1 MTCPVCGKPH
11 PCGHGSAHSSA
22 KAAREWEPGRN
33 SSALVDRQVVAGSD
47 PEVAPRSSA
56 AAMGTATE
64 LAWRQEVVTRV
75 QQHRAR
81 RRRPADP
88 NAMELDFTADE
99 PYSFAAGPRTAAMPP
114 PPERFAEIMV
124 KQEPRKI
131 IRFPRS
137 TPAPLPAVQ
146 EVMLDELAEPVPE
159 TPRIVEA
166 QDAPVPAIEQAQQM
180 ELLPSFADI
189 HLEPDTSRLD
199 DELDL
204 IPHPAPL
211 SQRALA
217 GLVDVAIVFI
227 ASGVFALTFLQ
238 LAEETP
244 QSKLTMVCAVVA
256 GGTFW
261 LVFQYL
267 FLTYGRT
274 TPGMRMAH
282 LELCTFEGKPAS
294 LFARRCRAVA
304 SALSG
309 FCAGL
314 GYAWALIDEDRLG
327 WHDRISQTHLKSGIE
342 GRSEYF

>member
-11 PCGHGSAHSSA
+11 PCAHASAHSRA
-22 KAAREWEPGRN
+22 KAAREWEPGAN
-33 SSALVDRQVVAGSD
+33 SSALIDRQAVADGEL
-47 PEVAPRSSA
+47 EVSPRNSA
-56 AAMGTATE
+56 AGISNSATGTGTE

-75 QQHRAR
+75 RQHRA

-99 PYSFAAGPRTAAMPP
+99 PYSFESRTAAMPP

-124 KQEPRKI
+124 KPDQPKI

-137 TPAPLPAVQ
+137 KPAPLPAVQ
-146 EVMLDELAEPVPE
+146 EVMLDELELAEPVPE

-166 QDAPVPAIEQAQQM
+166 QDAPDRAIEEAEQM

-199 DELDL
+199 DELEL
-204 IPHPAPL
+204 IPRPAPL
-211 SQRALA
+211 SQRAAA
-217 GLVDVAIVFI
+217 GLVDAAIVLI
-227 ASGVFALTFLQ
+227 ASGTFAVTFLK
-238 LAEETP
+238 LAEEMP
-244 QSKLTMVCAVVA
+244 QSKLTMVCALAA

-261 LVFQYL
+261 LLFQYL
-267 FLTYGRT
+267 FLTYGRG

-294 LFARRCRAVA
+294 LFARRCRAAA
-304 SALSG
+304 SALSA

-327 WHDRISQTHLKSGIE
+327 WHDRISQTHLRGSTQL
-342 GRSEYF
+342 